1 MSVTTDRILD
11 ISDGGFHLRAE
22 NRQLVLEKKGELPRT
37 VPFEE
42 IAVLLVSNSWCTYTH
57 TALVLLAEGNGILV
71 TCDSRS
77 MPIAMSLPLQ
87 GYTLPME
94 RLRQQVNASAP
105 MQKRLWQ
112 QIVRAKIRSQATILK
127 ELRRQDAGLEN
138 MVERVG
144 SGDPENIEAQA
155 ARRYWPRVFGNPGFS
170 RRPQEDAPPNHLL
183 DYGYAVL
190 RALTARAIVASGLN
204 ATFGIH
210 HHHRANAFCLAD
222 DLMEPFRPLV
232 DRQVAYLIELQ
243 GDAAPLNRDNKA
255 ALIAPMM
262 LRVCYEGEWRTL
274 FDVLARIAANVAAVY
289 AEATDK
295 LYLPENCTTQKAE

>member
-11 ISDGGFHLRAE
+11 ISDGGYRLRAE
-22 NRQLVLEKKGELPRT
+22 NRQLVLEKKDELPRT

-42 IAVLLVSNSWCTYTH
+42 IAVLLVSNSWVSYTH
-57 TALVLLAEGNGILV
+57 TVLTTLAECNGILV

-77 MPIAMSLPLQ
+77 LPIAMSLPLQ

-94 RLRQQVNASAP
+94 RLRQQVDASAP
-105 MQKRLWQ
+105 TQKRLWQ
-112 QIVRAKIRSQATILK
+112 QIVRAKVRSQAAILK
-127 ELRRQDAGLEN
+127 ELRGHDGGLEN
-138 MVERVG
+138 MLERVG

-155 ARRYWPRVFGNPGFS
+155 ARRYWPQVFGNPGFT
-170 RRPQEDAPPNHLL
+170 RQPQNGEPPNHLL

-190 RALTARAIVASGLN
+190 RAMTARAIVGTGLN

-210 HHHRANAFCLAD
+210 HHNRANAFCLAD

-255 ALIAPMM
+255 AMIAPMM
-262 LRVCYEGEWRTL
+262 LRVRYADEWRTL
-274 FDVLARIAANVAAVY
+274 FDVLSRIAANVAAVY
-289 AEATDK
+289 ADAEDR
-295 LYLPENCTTQKAE
+295 LYFPENITIQKAE